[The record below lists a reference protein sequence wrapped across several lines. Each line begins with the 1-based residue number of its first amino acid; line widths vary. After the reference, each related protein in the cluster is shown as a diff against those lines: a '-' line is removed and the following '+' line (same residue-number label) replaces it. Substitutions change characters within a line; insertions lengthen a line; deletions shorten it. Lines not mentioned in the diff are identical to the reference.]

1 MKLLERLST
10 LAVLLAAVIVIAVT
24 VRDRLIPGN
33 NPHQDAARAA
43 QQLVGKPFPVPVGY
57 QIGKTATLLLVV
69 SSTCHFCSESMPFY
83 RQLAAIQPK
92 TSGELGLLAVVPES
106 SEAGLE
112 YLSKN
117 GVRVAE
123 AISTPSLSK
132 VGLAATPTLVL
143 LDRDRRVMEVW
154 VGMLDAS
161 RQGNVLKR
169 LREMCERCSV

>member
-1 MKLLERLST
+1 MKLLEKLTT
-10 LAVLLAAVIVIAVT
+10 LAVLIAAVLVIAVT
-24 VRDRLIPGN
+24 ARDRLFPGN

-43 QQLVGKPFPVPVGY
+43 QQLVGKSFPVPAGY

-92 TSGELGLLAVVPES
+92 TSGEFGLLAVMPES
-106 SEAGLE
+106 SDTGLE

-117 GVRVAE
+117 GVTVAG
-123 AISTPSLSK
+123 AISTSLSK

-143 LDRDRRVMEVW
+143 LDRDGRVKDVW
-154 VGMLDAS
+154 VGMLNAS

-169 LREMCERCSV
+169 LREICERCSV